1 MVTTTL
7 QGPLRV
13 YGRRGDAQEV
23 ALVIARSLTGAQVKR
38 VRSAWLVT
46 LGGRKGVFRQEPPNL
61 MVEVDGAGFDAGHSE
76 ARQAVHQDLV
86 RSVRGSGLDG
96 VLAAIPNL
104 RIGISFSPLDPE
116 QLRPTGPLAH
126 LALDVSARVDG
137 FVLDLHNGRLVSITG
152 EVLGTTERLLAEG
165 ATPVDPSLT
174 RIRGRLVALLAVA
187 ARALTEYD
195 GRDLE
200 EARDGIAR
208 WVRSVGVTNELEPH
222 ELAFLE
228 RPAREFDDAELAYG
242 SWQVEGA
249 TVLAWALDLID
260 ELPAQDEA
268 ADPTYL
274 SGLLCFPDAAKTL
287 AVLNLGRRRFQAGV
301 EAEAARHRAIH
312 SQLSAAA
319 GETAD
324 AAGADVTLSITTE
337 RLRACRWLISGGT
350 YSSTGL

>member
-38 VRSAWLVT
+38 VGPGYVVT
-46 LGGRKGVFRQEPPNL
+46 VGRKGLFRQERPSL
-61 MVEVDGAGFDAGHSE
+61 VVEVDSAGFSAARSE
-76 ARQAVHQDLV
+76 ARQAVRQDLV
-86 RSVRGSGLDG
+86 RSIRGSGLDG
-96 VLAAIPNL
+96 VLATLPDL
-104 RIGISFSPLDPE
+104 RIGISFSPLDPDR
-116 QLRPTGPLAH
+116 LRTTGPLTH

-137 FVLDLHNGRLVSITG
+137 FVLDLHNGRLVSMTG
-152 EVLGTTERLLAEG
+152 EVLGTTERLRAEG
-165 ATPVDPSLT
+165 ATPVDPSLA
-174 RIRGRLVALLAVA
+174 RIRGRLVGLLAVA

-195 GRDLE
+195 GRDLS

-208 WVRSVGVTNELEPH
+208 WVRSVGLTNELEPH
-222 ELAFLE
+222 ELAFLQ
-228 RPAREFDDAELAYG
+228 RPTGELDDAELAYG

-249 TVLAWALDLID
+249 TVLAWALELIE
-260 ELPAQDEA
+260 ELPSHDEA

-301 EAEAARHRAIH
+301 EAEAAHQRAIH
-312 SQLSAAA
+312 NELRAAA
-319 GETAD
+319 GGEAD
-324 AAGADVTLSITTE
+324 PAGVDVALSITTE
-337 RLRACRWLISGGT
+337 RLRACRWLMSGGT